1 VSHKNLIMSIIT
13 SDQVRAGK
21 ALLRWSGEDLAEKSG
36 VSLSS
41 IRRVESAESIPEGQ
55 NLKTLLAIRSALEIG
70 GVEFIGTPE
79 DRPGVRL
86 ITAKK

>member
-1 VSHKNLIMSIIT
+1 MSHKNLIMSIIT

>member
-1 VSHKNLIMSIIT
+1 MTIIT
-13 SDQVRAGK
+13 SDQVRAAK
-21 ALLRWSGEDLAEKSG
+21 ALLRWSGEELSGKSG

-41 IRRVESAESIPEGQ
+41 IRRVEAANGVPEAQ
-55 NLKTLLAIRSALEIG
+55 NIKTLLTIKAALEAG

-86 ITAKK
+86 NTSKK

>member
-1 VSHKNLIMSIIT
+1 MSHKKLIISIIT

-41 IRRVESAESIPEGQ
+41 IRRVESAESIPDGQ

-86 ITAKK
+86 NTAKK

>member
-1 VSHKNLIMSIIT
+1 VSHKKLIISIIT

-41 IRRVESAESIPEGQ
+41 IRRVESAESIPDGQ

-86 ITAKK
+86 NTAKK

>member
-1 VSHKNLIMSIIT
+1 MSHKTLIMSIIT
-13 SDQVRAGK
+13 SDQVRAAK
-21 ALLRWSGEDLAEKSG
+21 ALLRWSGEHLAQKSG

-55 NLKTLLAIRSALEIG
+55 NLKTLLSIKVALEEG
-70 GVEFIGTPE
+70 GIEFVGTPE

-86 ITAKK
+86 VNVKK

>member
-1 VSHKNLIMSIIT
+1 MSIIT

>member
-1 VSHKNLIMSIIT
+1 MSIIT
-13 SDQVRAGK
+13 SDQVRAAK
-21 ALLRWSGEDLAEKSG
+21 ALLRWSGEELSGRSG

-41 IRRVESAESIPEGQ
+41 IRRVEAAKGVPEAQ
-55 NLKTLLAIRSALEIG
+55 NLKTLLAIKAALEAG

-86 ITAKK
+86 ITSKK

>member
-1 VSHKNLIMSIIT
+1 VSYKNIIMSIIT
-13 SDQVRAGK
+13 SDQVRAAK
-21 ALLRWSGEDLAEKSG
+21 ALLRWSGEELSKKSG

-41 IRRVESAESIPEGQ
+41 IRRVEAAEGVPETQ
-55 NLKTLLAIRSALEIG
+55 NLKTLLAIKNALELG
-70 GVEFIGTPE
+70 GVEFIGAPE

>member
-1 VSHKNLIMSIIT
+1 MSHKKLIMSIIT

-86 ITAKK
+86 NTTKK

>member
-1 VSHKNLIMSIIT
+1 MSHKILIMSIIT

-21 ALLRWSGEDLAEKSG
+21 ALLRWSGEDLAKKSG

-55 NLKTLLAIRSALEIG
+55 NLKTLLAIKSALEIG
-70 GVEFIGTPE
+70 GVEFIGTPV

-86 ITAKK
+86 NTVKK